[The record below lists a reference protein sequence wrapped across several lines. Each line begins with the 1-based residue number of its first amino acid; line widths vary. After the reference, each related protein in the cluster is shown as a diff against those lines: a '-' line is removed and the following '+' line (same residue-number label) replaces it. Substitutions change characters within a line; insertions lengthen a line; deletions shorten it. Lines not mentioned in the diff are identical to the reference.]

1 MDNLKASA
9 CAEVATRSP
18 ATLRPESIM
27 TTFNDTT
34 ALSTVNETSI
44 GSSDMDWP
52 ARIEHYHKVIG
63 RSAYMS
69 YEDGWAYGVW
79 FLGNSWAV

>member
-1 MDNLKASA
+1 
-9 CAEVATRSP
+9 
-18 ATLRPESIM
+18 M